1 MTLDALIFVALAAAW
16 IAYLLPK
23 ALQHHETVQRGRS
36 VERFSHRMRVLARRE
51 PTSVR
56 EARLVVTPGRAPSRP
71 VIETKGAA
79 PTASSPASPIS
90 ASKAQTVTARRA
102 AANAAARRRRNVLSV
117 ILVALVVVAAL
128 ATAGIFSGWYVA
140 IPGALLAAWLVAC
153 RLMVRSERG
162 LTARSRPRPQ
172 TYVRDQSDVETE
184 FNLPAVKDDPVA
196 DDGPETKVLDLDDP
210 SRWDMVPVTLPTY
223 VSKSPAERRTVQ
235 TIDLDSTGV
244 WSSGR
249 NEIDSAL
256 ARTAQEVKKS
266 EAEAAEAAVA
276 DDATH
281 RRAVGH

>member
-56 EARLVVTPGRAPSRP
+56 EARLVVTPGRVPSRP
-71 VIETKGAA
+71 VIQTKGAA
-79 PTASSPASPIS
+79 PVVS
-90 ASKAQTVTARRA
+90 TVAARRA
-102 AANAAARRRRNVLSV
+102 AANAAARRRRNVLSA
-117 ILVALVVVAAL
+117 ILLGLVVVSAL
-128 ATAGIFSGWYVA
+128 AVGGLFSGWYVA

-153 RLMVRSERG
+153 RLMVRQERG
-162 LTARSRPRPQ
+162 TVTRSQPRPQ
-172 TYVRDQSDVETE
+172 RPVRDDQSDVETE
-184 FNLPAVKDDPVA
+184 FNLPPVQDAPPVA
-196 DDGPETKVLDLDDP
+196 DEAPATQVLDLDDP

-256 ARTAQEVKKS
+256 ARTAQEIKK
-266 EAEAAEAAVA
+266 AEAVEAAAA
-276 DDATH
+276 DDAAQ

>member
-71 VIETKGAA
+71 VIETKGHA
-79 PTASSPASPIS
+79 PVVS
-90 ASKAQTVTARRA
+90 TVAARRA

-117 ILVALVVVAAL
+117 ILLGLVVVTAL
-128 ATAGIFSGWYVA
+128 AVASAVSGWYVA
-140 IPGALLAAWLVAC
+140 IPGTLLGAWLVAC
-153 RLMVRSERG
+153 RLMVRQERG
-162 LTARSRPRPQ
+162 ITARPQ
-172 TYVRDQSDVETE
+172 VRRQQSVLEDANDADTE
-184 FNLPAVKDDPVA
+184 FNLPPVKDAPAVSVSD
-196 DDGPETKVLDLDDP
+196 PETQILDVDDP

-223 VSKSPAERRTVQ
+223 VNKSPAERRTVQ

-256 ARTAQEVKKS
+256 ARTAQEIKKS
-266 EAEAAEAAVA
+266 EAAEAAA
-276 DDATH
+276 AEDAAQ